1 MHWRKYKS
9 AGTSTGK
16 YIHTTSSRVHMIQG
30 PFSPCLYYLGA
41 LFQIVQE
48 GAPYHLLPS
57 SVTYEVVTLQ
67 LGWVEGGIFLQLAL
81 VSHVTA
87 IRGKIRFLAII
98 LAILLQTIIDVTTH
112 SSSNEDLACILHNYA
127 AHDVHEMY
135 LACMIFASQLQSAKC
150 SAQIRRELS
159 SKDLL
164 KKNPSDP
171 YQFSL
176 LTPHCPNC
184 LSHTN

>member
-1 MHWRKYKS
+1 MPLLFGGLIS
-9 AGTSTGK
+9 NCAAE
-16 YIHTTSSRVHMIQG
+16 
-30 PFSPCLYYLGA
+30 GA
-41 LFQIVQE
+41 LSPPPVQCYIRNRDSPIRMSRR
-48 GAPYHLLPS
+48 GDF
-57 SVTYEVVTLQ
+57 
-67 LGWVEGGIFLQLAL
+67 FLQLAL

-87 IRGKIRFLAII
+87 IRKKIRFLAII

-127 AHDVHEMY
+127 THDVHEMY
-135 LACMIFASQLQSAKC
+135 LACMIFASQLQSANC

-159 SKDLL
+159 SKDML
-164 KKNPSDP
+164 KKNPSNP

-184 LSHTN
+184 LSHAN